1 MVKQEKDESSGY
13 ARELKLSD
21 GRHVS
26 LRLMEATDKQKI
38 LSFAQSLPPDDLLFL
53 RTDITEPSLVNE
65 WIGNLEKGTTVTLL
79 AEVDGKLAGYAS
91 LHLDQARWT
100 RRVGEIRLQVGV
112 PYRGAGLGKQLA
124 AQVFRLGQAR
134 GLKKMAAMMTPDQAG
149 ARAAFEKIGFSVEAL
164 LQDWVVDR
172 KGRPRDLLIM
182 SHDLEGLSDHVT
194 A

>member
-65 WIGNLEKGTTVTLL
+65 WVGNLEKGTTITLL

-112 PYRGAGLGKQLA
+112 PYRRGSRQTTCGAGVSSRTSPWTQENGGDDDTRSGRCSRCVREDRFQRRGLVAGLGS
-124 AQVFRLGQAR
+124 R
-134 GLKKMAAMMTPDQAG
+134 
-149 ARAAFEKIGFSVEAL
+149 S
-164 LQDWVVDR
+164 
-172 KGRPRDLLIM
+172 
-182 SHDLEGLSDHVT
+182 
-194 A
+194 